1 MRVSPTSA
9 PARNPQ
15 NSPSTSSLQ
24 PSQPRTSPSTN
35 ASFTSPK
42 PMLRGDTTCNPPS
55 ATVAITPPRS
65 ARPKEGQASSPT
77 AARARSA
84 TVVIASGY
92 TIRFGNRKCSR
103 SMTDSATS
111 PAARA
116 RNAGSTHESWYR
128 TASPTKTATVTPAR
142 TAARA
147 GRRSRRL
154 HPVSLSRSGPRST
167 TTSRPS
173 PATRPATAH
182 TATTAAVTCRPK
194 QPPALLRAGRRR
206 GPHHLEWWLDA
217 GPQRERQSALMHEHA
232 ETAGGAHPAGAG
244 LAQQRR
250 FDRIHRV
257 EDELAVMEQRG
268 VERRRLAVHPDRRRV
283 DDNVEVLDGQLVESD
298 GGTAG
303 GQRGGASGRVR
314 TAGGDRDVG
323 AGTPERVRDRPACAT
338 GPDNDGALPCD
349 RDPLVIDG
357 A

>member
-1 MRVSPTSA
+1 MRATPTSA
-9 PARNPQ
+9 PARTPQ
-15 NSPSTSSLQ
+15 RSGTRSSPQ
-24 PSQPRTSPSTN
+24 PSQPRTSPRTN

-92 TIRFGNRKCSR
+92 TIRFGNRKCSK

-128 TASPTKTATVTPAR
+128 TASPTKSATVTPAR

-154 HPVSLSRSGPRST
+154 HPFSGSRSGTRST
-167 TTSRPS
+167 TTSRPR

-194 QPPALLRAGRRR
+194 PPPALLRAGRRR
-206 GPHHLEWWLDA
+206 GPHHLQWRLDA
-217 GPQRERQSALMHEHA
+217 GPQRERQGALVHEHA
-232 ETAGGAHPAGAG
+232 EAAGGAHPARAG
-244 LAQQRR
+244 FAQQRR

-268 VERRRLAVHPDRRRV
+268 VERRRLAGHPDRRRV
-283 DDNVEVLDGQLVESD
+283 DDKVEALDCQLVESD
-298 GGTAG
+298 GGRAG
-303 GQRGGASGRVR
+303 GQPGGASGRAP
-314 TAGGDRDVG
+314 TAGGDR
-323 AGTPERVRDRPACAT
+323 
-338 GPDNDGALPCD
+338 
-349 RDPLVIDG
+349 
-357 A
+357 

>member
-1 MRVSPTSA
+1 MRASPTRA

-15 NSPSTSSLQ
+15 NNPSTSSLQ

-42 PMLRGDTTCNPPS
+42 PMRRGETTCKPPS
-55 ATVAITPPRS
+55 ATVAITPPRR
-65 ARPKEGQASSPT
+65 ARPKEGHASSPT

-84 TVVIASGY
+84 TVVIESGY
-92 TIRFGNRKCSR
+92 PIRFGNRKCSK
-103 SMTDSATS
+103 SMTDGATS

-128 TASPTKTATVTPAR
+128 TASPTKSATVTPAR

-154 HPVSLSRSGPRST
+154 HPVSLSRSGTRST

-182 TATTAAVTCRPK
+182 TATTAAGPCRPN

-206 GPHHLEWWLDA
+206 GPHHLQWWLDA
-217 GPQRERQSALMHEHA
+217 GPQRERQGALVHEHA
-232 ETAGGAHPAGAG
+232 EAAGGAHPARAG
-244 LAQQRR
+244 FTQQRR
-250 FDRIHRV
+250 FDRIHGV
-257 EDELAVMEQRG
+257 EDELVVMEPRG

-283 DDNVEVLDGQLVESD
+283 DDQIEALDGQLVEGESAP
-298 GGTAG
+298 AG
-303 GQRGGASGRVR
+303 GQRGRASGRVR
-314 TAGGDRDVG
+314 TAGRDRD
-323 AGTPERVRDRPACAT
+323 AG
-338 GPDNDGALPCD
+338 
-349 RDPLVIDG
+349 
-357 A
+357 